1 MAKVMYACSMCRGDI
16 EEGANYFRCSV
27 SSCNSGRM
35 KMRFCT
41 KQCWEKH
48 IPTARH
54 RNASFVE
61 ETATAD
67 E

>member
-1 MAKVMYACSMCRGDI
+1 MGKVMYACSMCRGEI
-16 EEGANYFRCSV
+16 AAGADYFRCSV

-41 KQCWEKH
+41 KACWEKH

-54 RNASFVE
+54 RNASFIE

-67 E
+67 D